1 MKNKFMSF
9 GSFQIRFAAPQ
20 NKKQFGLVGIL
31 VLIFLVSPACSLPST
46 PTTAPPPPAPAQVTK
61 GIPSDTPEV
70 TDTPESGTETPTNTP
85 KPTEF
90 DVFLPIYL
98 PAGFIADLNG
108 REILDIYDLVGEL
121 IDEVPAPNLA
131 VAGAHTSVHVAGRS
145 SDGNTP
151 PIVYISTDNNGS
163 LQYFDSGDIFTVAI
177 TPYISYLIGALG
189 QQIMVYSTA
198 EFKENALVSELFI
211 GNLETLH
218 KAEPVMVRTDSAAWT
233 FRPMAITMVG
243 VQPLGIWYSLTP
255 WGIGGDIVFE
265 PRSGLYHLDRTTNQL
280 KEYLVPSFNPISF
293 SPDLTW
299 LAYTEDQMEQPLT
312 IMPDLDTER
321 AISFPLAAESDRGA
335 GNAVFSP
342 DNQYV
347 AWMEAS
353 GMRFASVPDF
363 KILIRI
369 ASTNGEFIS
378 EFPDIAVAE
387 AVGSQDIQW
396 VEPVGWLDDETLLLQ
411 VKYNTWDNDAI
422 VRVKFDGSEMS
433 IIAPGNFASFIYPK

>member
-1 MKNKFMSF
+1 
-9 GSFQIRFAAPQ
+9 
-20 NKKQFGLVGIL
+20 
-31 VLIFLVSPACSLPST
+31 
-46 PTTAPPPPAPAQVTK
+46 
-61 GIPSDTPEV
+61 
-70 TDTPESGTETPTNTP
+70 
-85 KPTEF
+85 
-90 DVFLPIYL
+90 
-98 PAGFIADLNG
+98 
-108 REILDIYDLVGEL
+108 
-121 IDEVPAPNLA
+121 
-131 VAGAHTSVHVAGRS
+131 
-145 SDGNTP
+145 
-151 PIVYISTDNNGS
+151 
-163 LQYFDSGDIFTVAI
+163 
-177 TPYISYLIGALG
+177 
-189 QQIMVYSTA
+189 MVYSTA

-218 KAEPVMVRTDSAAWT
+218 KAEPVLVRTDSAAWT

-265 PRSGLYHLDRTTNQL
+265 PRSGLYHLDLTTNQL
-280 KEYLVPSFNPISF
+280 KEHLVPSFNPISF

-411 VKYNTWDNDAI
+411 VEYNTWDNDAI